1 MSLLEMMSEFLQWL
15 DDLLMKLAVIIL
27 TVVFGGITM
36 IAVLGFLLALLS

>member
-1 MSLLEMMSEFLQWL
+1 MTLLEMMSEFLQWL

-36 IAVLGFLLALLS
+36 IAVLGVLLALLG

>member
-36 IAVLGFLLALLS
+36 IAALGLLLALLG